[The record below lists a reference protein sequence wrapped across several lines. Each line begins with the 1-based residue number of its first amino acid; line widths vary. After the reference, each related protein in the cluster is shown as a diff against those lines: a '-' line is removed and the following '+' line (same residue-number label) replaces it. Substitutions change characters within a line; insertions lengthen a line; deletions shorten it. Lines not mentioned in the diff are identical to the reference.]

1 MQGVGPGS
9 LLGGRYLVQR
19 RVSQHSRYER
29 WVAADQTLDRE
40 VVLLCFD
47 ADGPVASPA
56 LDAARRAAGVEEPR
70 LVRVLDVGRDEATA
84 FVVEESLNGA
94 RSVTSVLTDGGLPA
108 EEARRIV
115 GEAASALE
123 RARARGLHHGVL
135 TPRSVF
141 RQADGSIKVRGLATE
156 AALVEADDIP
166 PDQATRGDTVALVA
180 LTYALLTSRWPLTG
194 PDSGLE
200 AAPRVVGGVAAPSEI
215 AVGVPPDL
223 DFVARHTLREQGGP
237 QTPGELVEQIGPW
250 SPTPVGA
257 GLEVQT
263 TRRLP
268 GNRTEPLD
276 RDRATGGVSR
286 SPSGRAGR
294 AGSANG
300 RANPPRGASARTA
313 GPGALAGGAAAGVA
327 GAGGTGGG
335 SRSVLG
341 MNLDTRGADTP
352 AAFGDDPEGE
362 GGDDVARIVP
372 DGDLDANPDELD
384 DSLSEDLGYGVYEE
398 GDEGYD
404 DGTTPHAVGGAAA
417 VAGAVAAGAAA
428 GTAAVAKGFGTALG
442 AAGSLASKA
451 TGRMGGMARGAA
463 DRAAERSA
471 TRAERRQTEQ
481 WEYPLDQ
488 VRLSDTLEPTD
499 EQLEPALPLLPGA
512 AQEPLDKDQSR
523 LVLVVIAVFVLIAAV
538 VGLWGLP
545 KLWLGGSS
553 TATQPLVTQTVTAS
567 PSAPANAPSASASPS
582 PTPAPPA
589 AAIPIVSASQVS
601 EDAGVQAAKTA
612 AAAFDG
618 KADTGWQSTKYY
630 ATPQYGGLKGLTTGL
645 LLDLG
650 QSSDVHQVT
659 FTTRGPADITVYV
672 GDQTKVAGLTP
683 IGSVSQHN
691 GEANVAVPSNGSVKG
706 RYVIIWFTSLGP
718 TDKAKQFRAQ
728 VSEASVR

>member
-56 LDAARRAAGVEEPR
+56 LDAARRAAGVDEPR
-70 LVRVLDVGRDEATA
+70 LVRVLDVGRDDATA

-141 RQADGSIKVRGLATE
+141 RLADGSIKVRGLATE

-166 PDQATRGDTVALVA
+166 PDQATRGDTISLVA
-180 LTYALLTSRWPLTG
+180 LTYALLTSRWPLPG

-200 AAPRVVGGVAAPSEI
+200 AAPRVIGGVAAPSEI
-215 AVGVPPDL
+215 AAGVPPDL
-223 DFVARHTLREQGGP
+223 DFVARHTLSEDGGP

-250 SPTPVGA
+250 SPTPVGG
-257 GLEVQT
+257 GLQVREV
-263 TRRLP
+263 RRIP

-276 RDRATGGVSR
+276 RDRVTGGVAKPTAARAAR
-286 SPSGRAGR
+286 SG
-294 AGSANG
+294 
-300 RANPPRGASARTA
+300 TA
-313 GPGALAGGAAAGVA
+313 GTKTSRGGAVARAAGAVAGAGAAGAAGGAALGTATGSG
-327 GAGGTGGG
+327 GAGGA
-335 SRSVLG
+335 RSVLG
-341 MNLDTRGADTP
+341 MSLDTRGSDVPP
-352 AAFGDDPEGE
+352 ALGESDPGALDAYAEDLPDDP
-362 GGDDVARIVP
+362 A
-372 DGDLDANPDELD
+372 
-384 DSLSEDLGYGVYEE
+384 SYGPYEE

-404 DGTTPHAVGGAAA
+404 DGTAEPSAGGAAA
-417 VAGAVAAGAAA
+417 VAGAVAASAAA
-428 GTAAVAKGFGTALG
+428 GAAVAKGLGTAFG

-451 TGRMGGMARGAA
+451 TGRVGGLARSAA

-481 WEYPLDQ
+481 WEDPLFSEQ

-512 AQEPLDKDQSR
+512 AQEPLDKEQSR
-523 LVLVVIAVFVLIAAV
+523 LVLFVIAAFVLVAAIIGV
-538 VGLWGLP
+538 WGLP
-545 KLWLGGSS
+545 KLWLSGGT
-553 TATQPLVTQTVTAS
+553 TATPPVVTATVTAT
-567 PSAPANAPSASASPS
+567 PSETGAAPTPSASASPTT
-582 PTPAPPA
+582 TPVAGP
-589 AAIPIVSASQVS
+589 IPVVAASQVS
-601 EDAGVQAAKTA
+601 EDGGVQAVKTGA
-612 AAAFDG
+612 AAVDG
-618 KADTGWQSTKYY
+618 NGDTLWRSTKWY
-630 ATPQYGGLKGLTTGL
+630 ATAQYGGYKGRITGL

-650 QSSDVHQVT
+650 QPTDVHQVA
-659 FTTRGPADITVYV
+659 FTTRGAADVTVYV
-672 GDQTKVAGLTP
+672 GDQTRVDGATP
-683 IGSVSQHN
+683 IGSVSQVDGDATVTVPNN
-691 GEANVAVPSNGSVKG
+691 GAVKG
-706 RYVIIWFTSLGP
+706 RYVILWFTTLGP
-718 TDKAKQFRAQ
+718 DGEGHFRAQ
-728 VSEASVR
+728 VAEASVR

>member
-56 LDAARRAAGVEEPR
+56 LDAARRAAGVDEPR
-70 LVRVLDVGRDEATA
+70 LVRVLDVGRDDATA

-141 RQADGSIKVRGLATE
+141 RLADGSVKVRGLATE

-166 PDQATRGDTVALVA
+166 PDQATRGDTVSLVA
-180 LTYALLTSRWPLTG
+180 LTYALLTSRWPLPG

-200 AAPRVVGGVAAPSEI
+200 AAPRVIGGVAAPSEI
-215 AVGVPPDL
+215 AAGVPPDL
-223 DFVARHTLREQGGP
+223 DFVARHTLSEDGGP

-257 GLEVQT
+257 GLEVREV
-263 TRRLP
+263 RRLP
-268 GNRTEPLD
+268 GSRTEPLE
-276 RDRATGGVSR
+276 RDRVTGGVAKPPSAR
-286 SPSGRAGR
+286 SGRG
-294 AGSANG
+294 GSAG
-300 RANPPRGASARTA
+300 PRTSR
-313 GPGALAGGAAAGVA
+313 GGAAARAA
-327 GAGGTGGG
+327 GAGAVAGTGAAGAALGTAAGSGAAGG
-335 SRSVLG
+335 ARSVLG
-341 MNLDTRGADTP
+341 MNLDTRASDIP
-352 AAFGDDPEGE
+352 PEI
-362 GGDDVARIVP
+362 GGDDT
-372 DGDLDANPDELD
+372 GGLDAYADGLPDD
-384 DSLSEDLGYGVYEE
+384 PASYGPYEE

-404 DGTTPHAVGGAAA
+404 DGTPRPTA
-417 VAGAVAAGAAA
+417 VAGAVAASAAA
-428 GTAAVAKGFGTALG
+428 GAAVAKGVGTAFG
-442 AAGSLASKA
+442 AAGSLATKA
-451 TGRMGGMARGAA
+451 TGRVGGLARGAA

-471 TRAERRQTEQ
+471 SRAERRQTER
-481 WEYPLDQ
+481 WEDPLFADEH

-512 AQEPLDKDQSR
+512 AQEPLDKNQSR
-523 LVLVVIAVFVLIAAV
+523 LALVVVAAFVLIAAV
-538 VGLWGLP
+538 VGVWGLP
-545 KLWLGGSS
+545 KLWLGGGP
-553 TATQPLVTQTVTAS
+553 TAAPPVVTATVTAT
-567 PSAPANAPSASASPS
+567 PSQSGAAPSPSASAA
-582 PTPAPPA
+582 PTTAPA
-589 AAIPIVSASQVS
+589 AGPIPIVAASQVS
-601 EDAGVQAAKTA
+601 EDGGVQAVKTG

-618 KADTGWQSTKYY
+618 NGDTLWRSTKWY
-630 ATPQYGGLKGLTTGL
+630 ANAQYGGYKGRVTGL

-650 QSSDVHQVT
+650 QPTDVHQVA
-659 FTTRGPADITVYV
+659 FTTRGAADVTVYV
-672 GDQTKVAGLTP
+672 GDQTRVDGATP
-683 IGSVSQHN
+683 IGSVSQQD
-691 GEANVAVPSNGSVKG
+691 GDATVAVPNNGAVKG
-706 RYVIIWFTSLGP
+706 RYVILWFTTLGP
-718 TDKAKQFRAQ
+718 DGEGHFRAQ
-728 VSEASVR
+728 VAEASVR

>member
-1 MQGVGPGS
+1 V
-9 LLGGRYLVQR
+9 
-19 RVSQHSRYER
+19 QHSRYER

-56 LDAARRAAGVEEPR
+56 LDAARRAAGVDEQR
-70 LVRVLDVGRDEATA
+70 LVRVLDVGRDDATA

-94 RSVTSVLTDGGLPA
+94 RSITTVLTDGGLPA

-115 GEAASALE
+115 GETASALE

-156 AALVEADDIP
+156 AALVEADDLP

-180 LTYALLTSRWPLTG
+180 LTYALLTGRWPLPG

-223 DFVARHTLREQGGP
+223 DFITRRTLREQAGP

-250 SPTPVGA
+250 SATPVGA

-263 TRRLP
+263 VRQLP

-276 RDRATGGVSR
+276 RDRATGGVAR
-286 SPSGRAGR
+286 SVSARAGR
-294 AGSANG
+294 GGSANG
-300 RANPPRGASARTA
+300 RANTRATARAA
-313 GPGALAGGAAAGVA
+313 GLGALAGGAAGAA
-327 GAGGTGGG
+327 GAGDGGADG

-352 AAFGDDPEGE
+352 PAFGEDPEAE
-362 GGDDVARIVP
+362 SDDEAARILP
-372 DGDLDANPDELD
+372 DGEPDAYPAELD
-384 DSLSEDLGYGVYEE
+384 GSLSEVLGYGPYEE
-398 GDEGYD
+398 GDDGYD
-404 DGTTPHAVGGAAA
+404 DGTARPASNGAGA

-428 GTAAVAKGFGTALG
+428 GTAAVAKGLGTALG

-471 TRAERRQTEQ
+471 TRAERRQTER
-481 WEYPLDQ
+481 WEDPLEQ

-499 EQLEPALPLLPGA
+499 EQLEPALPLLPGT
-512 AQEPLDKDQSR
+512 AQEPLDKNQSR

-538 VGLWGLP
+538 VGIWGLP
-545 KLWLGGSS
+545 KLWLGSGTGSA
-553 TATQPLVTQTVTAS
+553 TAPLVTQTVTAS
-567 PSAPANAPSASASPS
+567 PSASESVPPPSGTPS
-582 PTPAPPA
+582 PTPAPA
-589 AAIPIVSASQVS
+589 AAIPIVAARQVS
-601 EDAGVQAAKTA
+601 EDAGVQAVRTA

-618 KADTGWQSTKYY
+618 KGDTWWQSSKYY
-630 ATPQYGGLKGLTTGL
+630 RSAQYGGFTDSTTGL

-659 FTTRGPADITVYV
+659 FTAKGPADITVYV

-683 IGSVSQHN
+683 IGSVSQKD
-691 GEANVAVPSNGSVKG
+691 GESTVAVPNGGSVNG
-706 RYVIIWFTSLGP
+706 RYVILWFTTLGP
-718 TDKAKQFRAQ
+718 TDQPGQFRAQ

>member
-56 LDAARRAAGVEEPR
+56 LDAARRAAGVDEPR
-70 LVRVLDVGRDEATA
+70 LVRVLDVGRDDATA

-141 RQADGSIKVRGLATE
+141 RLADGSVKVRGLATE

-166 PDQATRGDTVALVA
+166 PDQATRGDTISLVA
-180 LTYALLTSRWPLTG
+180 LTYALLTSRWPLPG

-200 AAPRVVGGVAAPSEI
+200 AAPRVIGGVAAPSEI
-215 AVGVPPDL
+215 AAGVPPDL
-223 DFVARHTLREQGGP
+223 DFVARHTLSENGGP

-257 GLEVQT
+257 GLEVREV
-263 TRRLP
+263 RRLS
-268 GNRTEPLD
+268 GGRTEPLE
-276 RDRATGGVSR
+276 RDRVTGGVAK
-286 SPSGRAGR
+286 P
-294 AGSANG
+294 
-300 RANPPRGASARTA
+300 ASARGGRGGSAGTKTSRGGTA
-313 GPGALAGGAAAGVA
+313 ARAAGAGLGAVAGTGAASAALGAAAGSG
-327 GAGGTGGG
+327 GAGGA
-335 SRSVLG
+335 RSVLG
-341 MNLDTRGADTP
+341 MNLDTRGSDVPP
-352 AAFGDDPEGE
+352 ALGESGDDTG
-362 GGDDVARIVP
+362 A
-372 DGDLDANPDELD
+372 LDAYADGLPDD
-384 DSLSEDLGYGVYEE
+384 PASYGPYEE

-404 DGTTPHAVGGAAA
+404 DGTARPTAGGAAA
-417 VAGAVAAGAAA
+417 VAGAVAASAAA
-428 GTAAVAKGFGTALG
+428 GAAVAKGFGTAFG

-451 TGRMGGMARGAA
+451 TGRMGGLARSAA

-481 WEYPLDQ
+481 WEDPLFSEQ

-523 LVLVVIAVFVLIAAV
+523 LALVVIAAFVLIAAIIGV
-538 VGLWGLP
+538 WGLP
-545 KLWLGGSS
+545 KLWLGSGT
-553 TATQPLVTQTVTAS
+553 TAAPPVVTATVTAT
-567 PSAPANAPSASASPS
+567 PSESGAAPSPSASAA
-582 PTPAPPA
+582 PTTAPEARP
-589 AAIPIVSASQVS
+589 IPIVAASQVS
-601 EDAGVQAAKTA
+601 EDGGVQAVKTG

-618 KADTGWQSTKYY
+618 SGDTLWRSTKWY
-630 ATPQYGGLKGLTTGL
+630 ATAQYGGYKGRVTGL

-650 QSSDVHQVT
+650 QPTDVHQVG
-659 FTTRGPADITVYV
+659 FTTRGAADVTVYV
-672 GDQTKVAGLTP
+672 GDQTTVDGATP
-683 IGSVSQHN
+683 IGSVSQQD
-691 GEANVAVPSNGSVKG
+691 GDATVAVPNNGAVKG
-706 RYVIIWFTSLGP
+706 RYVILWFTTLGP
-718 TDKAKQFRAQ
+718 DGEGHFRAQ
-728 VSEASVR
+728 VAEASVR